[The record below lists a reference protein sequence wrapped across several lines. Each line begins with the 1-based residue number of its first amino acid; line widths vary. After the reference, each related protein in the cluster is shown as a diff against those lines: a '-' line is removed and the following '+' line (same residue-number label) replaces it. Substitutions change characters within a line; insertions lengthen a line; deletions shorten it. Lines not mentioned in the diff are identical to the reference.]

1 MTKLRR
7 KGITTVIAISLAII
21 LLIIAVYIFKQK
33 LHHTVYEINDIYLE
47 ETVTQQ
53 MISFNAK
60 LMGQISQLQLF
71 SRCFEN
77 VDLKD
82 YNAIKEAINVSDGF
96 GEFKR
101 ISVVNKKGVV
111 INNDNTTSPNVLK
124 EDYFVSAMSGEM
136 FLSTSLQMDEDGEEI
151 FILAVPIYKKGEII
165 GALAGTFN
173 RRDLEGIFTEDSF
186 SGNGYSYLID
196 KDGSIVLEYTNA
208 KINIQ
213 EENFFNFL
221 HKVKTED
228 SSIVA
233 QIKEDFELNKE
244 GRVQYIYQTE
254 KTTMFYKKTQ
264 FKDLYLVTMIQEQF
278 IETQS
283 NVISVYVGTLVLIIF
298 SVVSI
303 LVVYVVSVSRA
314 NQRVVQTNEVL
325 KDRAEKDLLTNLLN
339 KTSTQDYID
348 HWIINEGGNKL
359 GGLIIMDLDNFKSV
373 NDTLGHVQGDQI
385 LQDVAEQLVSTF
397 RKEDYIGRIGG
408 DEFIIFIK
416 AEHEAEDKLQKILRR
431 KSEDICRVV
440 RKEFRGEGYHFFMS
454 ASVGIALYSKDGMN
468 FQELYQNADKA
479 LYLSKRKGKNQFS
492 FYQEVIKE
500 EEHEKN
506 TSETFTGK

>member
-186 SGNGYSYLID
+186 SGNGYSYLIAL
-196 KDGSIVLEYTNA
+196 I
-208 KINIQ
+208 
-213 EENFFNFL
+213 FF
-221 HKVKTED
+221 
-228 SSIVA
+228 I
-233 QIKEDFELNKE
+233 
-244 GRVQYIYQTE
+244 R
-254 KTTMFYKKTQ
+254 
-264 FKDLYLVTMIQEQF
+264 
-278 IETQS
+278 
-283 NVISVYVGTLVLIIF
+283 
-298 SVVSI
+298 
-303 LVVYVVSVSRA
+303 
-314 NQRVVQTNEVL
+314 
-325 KDRAEKDLLTNLLN
+325 
-339 KTSTQDYID
+339 
-348 HWIINEGGNKL
+348 
-359 GGLIIMDLDNFKSV
+359 
-373 NDTLGHVQGDQI
+373 
-385 LQDVAEQLVSTF
+385 
-397 RKEDYIGRIGG
+397 
-408 DEFIIFIK
+408 
-416 AEHEAEDKLQKILRR
+416 
-431 KSEDICRVV
+431 
-440 RKEFRGEGYHFFMS
+440 
-454 ASVGIALYSKDGMN
+454 
-468 FQELYQNADKA
+468 
-479 LYLSKRKGKNQFS
+479 
-492 FYQEVIKE
+492 
-500 EEHEKN
+500 
-506 TSETFTGK
+506 